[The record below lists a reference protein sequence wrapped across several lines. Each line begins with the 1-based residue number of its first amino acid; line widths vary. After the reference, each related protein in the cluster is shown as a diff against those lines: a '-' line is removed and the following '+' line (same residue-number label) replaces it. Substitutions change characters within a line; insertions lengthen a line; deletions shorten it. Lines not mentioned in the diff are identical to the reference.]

1 MLLKHEK
8 KLVILEKEVA
18 VSKKEKEIFEKAKLN
33 EKEKEF
39 VPKKDYEILQKET
52 LLKQQNNEILELKY
66 NFSIQELLEANG
78 LFNSRGLMQWRIE
91 TAFYE
96 FNTYNTKKIFDA
108 TDTLAYIMG
117 EKSPTTKYA
126 LQLRN
131 IFNSCGIF
139 TFEDA
144 VLFWKELHVHNIHG
158 TPNFRYFIRIYVN
171 KLKDKHVKVLEMV
184 AESVSFS
191 SKLII

>member
-1 MLLKHEK
+1 
-8 KLVILEKEVA
+8 
-18 VSKKEKEIFEKAKLN
+18 
-33 EKEKEF
+33 
-39 VPKKDYEILQKET
+39 
-52 LLKQQNNEILELKY
+52 LKQGNEILELKY

-96 FNTYNTKKIFDA
+96 FNTYSTKKIFDA
-108 TDTLAYIMG
+108 KDTLAYIMG

-131 IFNSCGIF
+131 IFNSCDIF
-139 TFEDA
+139 TLKNA
-144 VLFWKELHVHNIHG
+144 LLFWKDLNKDFIHG
-158 TPNFRYFIRIYVN
+158 YSTYDYSIQIYVN
-171 KLKDKHVKVLEMV
+171 KLKNKHVKVLEMV

-191 SKLII
+191 STHSDKCTLYECIRK